1 MRLIIIFMTTFA
13 ISACLPLKQS
23 SYLVSFVKEKPL
35 STLPEVRD
43 VQVSGDR
50 KTIKVEN
57 RAVVPYFEVIF
68 HDINNPIF
76 SETEESNEQIN
87 SKLVGIPVELLQRV
101 TDQSYRYFMS
111 EMKAQGIEILPISSL
126 SNSQTYQKFLMSRT
140 EEKVDVMSISPS
152 GMKLPNLSDIKGKQ
166 ISKIMDEMNASVMD
180 VTLYVNHMDKIQDE
194 ASISTNGLKVE
205 QKISVTSGSRMKFFG
220 LEASRCQGYCLSPV
234 VSAKLGKSIYST
246 EKVGDLV
253 RKIKISEKI
262 EPEKQTAMKQGDLKS
277 QAIDLSRKAVDLS
290 EKAIDWVSTLSAKDD
305 DAAVYEL
312 HADPVEYEKIVSQI
326 LRDSTKKL
334 VHGITY
340 YDPSDIKADK

>member
-1 MRLIIIFMTTFA
+1 MTTFA

-68 HDINNPIF
+68 YDINNPIF
-76 SETEESNEQIN
+76 SETEKSNEQIN
-87 SKLVGIPVELLQRV
+87 SKLVGISVELLQRV

-126 SNSQTYQKFLMSRT
+126 SNSQTYQKFLMSKT
-140 EEKVDVMSISPS
+140 EEKVGVMSISPS
-152 GMKLPNLSDIKGKQ
+152 GMKLSDLSDIKGKQ

-180 VTLYVNHMDKIQDE
+180 VTLHVTHMDKIKDQT
-194 ASISTNGLKVE
+194 SSSTNGLRVE

-220 LEASRCQGYCLSPV
+220 LEASKCQGYCLNPV

-246 EKVGDLV
+246 EKIGYLV
-253 RKIKISEKI
+253 QKIKTPEKI
-262 EPEKQTAMKQGDLKS
+262 EPEKQATIKQGDLKS

-290 EKAIDWVSTLSAKDD
+290 EKAIDWVSTLSVKDD
-305 DAAVYEL
+305 DTAVYEL
-312 HADPVEYEKIVSQI
+312 HADPAKYEKIVSQI
-326 LRDSTKKL
+326 LRNSIKKL
-334 VHGITY
+334 VQGITY
-340 YDPSDIKADK
+340 YDPSNMKADK